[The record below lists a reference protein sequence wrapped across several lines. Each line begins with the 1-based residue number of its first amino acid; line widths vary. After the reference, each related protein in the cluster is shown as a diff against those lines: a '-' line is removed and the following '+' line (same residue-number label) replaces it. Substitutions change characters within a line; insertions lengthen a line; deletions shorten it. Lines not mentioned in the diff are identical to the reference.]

1 MPNHCSQNFSF
12 TGSQKD
18 IQQLYRHIVNVEGE
32 RPMVDFNRI
41 TAMPEALNIENTNQ
55 GQKALALLQANPN
68 QSVINTDLF
77 PHAYQLVQALPKY
90 GFEWQSLTVGQAIV
104 VLENESDLQLHF
116 GLDFGLGRQYQQ
128 NLQQYGSFSWYHWRL
143 EHWGTKWNAYHC
155 ELEFSEDGTCLSG
168 YLETAWSPAEPI
180 YRKLAQV
187 YPSVSVEIEY
197 MDEFAEFAGVYRSD
211 GQGGLMD
218 EEYTDEQI
226 DALFS

>member
-77 PHAYQLVQALPKY
+77 PHAYQLVQALP
-90 GFEWQSLTVGQAIV
+90 
-104 VLENESDLQLHF
+104 
-116 GLDFGLGRQYQQ
+116 
-128 NLQQYGSFSWYHWRL
+128 
-143 EHWGTKWNAYHC
+143 
-155 ELEFSEDGTCLSG
+155 
-168 YLETAWSPAEPI
+168 
-180 YRKLAQV
+180 
-187 YPSVSVEIEY
+187 
-197 MDEFAEFAGVYRSD
+197 
-211 GQGGLMD
+211 
-218 EEYTDEQI
+218 
-226 DALFS
+226 

>member
-1 MPNHCSQNFSF
+1 
-12 TGSQKD
+12 
-18 IQQLYRHIVNVEGE
+18 
-32 RPMVDFNRI
+32 
-41 TAMPEALNIENTNQ
+41 MPEALDIENTNQ

-128 NLQQYGSFSWYHWRL
+128 NLQQYGHFSWYHWRL